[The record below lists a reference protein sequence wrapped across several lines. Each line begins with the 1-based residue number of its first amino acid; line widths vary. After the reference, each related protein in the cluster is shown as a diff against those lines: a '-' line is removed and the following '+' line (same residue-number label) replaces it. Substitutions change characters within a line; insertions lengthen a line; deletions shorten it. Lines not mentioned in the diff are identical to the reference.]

1 MFPAQN
7 LRTKQRKWLSLW
19 SMNTKNRITQ
29 AIVAVLVTVGF
40 LACNT
45 MYDATGKSPDDIFVQ
60 AKKRFDDND
69 LIEAQRLFDI
79 IKLQY
84 PASQFADD
92 AQYYIAEINFKRKEF
107 IVAAFNYNYVRRLY
121 SQSEYAKS
129 ALYKAALCYV
139 ELSPPFDRDQDYTRK
154 AIVALG
160 DFQREYP
167 KDSLAEV
174 AATQIKELRDKLGER
189 EFRVAEQYR
198 VLLAPKSALVY
209 YDAVIDDYSDTKFCE
224 PAFVGKVEVLTQLKR
239 SDEALAACALYKR
252 FFPKGELAE
261 KMEAL
266 KNAIPLTEEKAGK

>member
-1 MFPAQN
+1 MSVCA
-7 LRTKQRKWLSLW
+7 
-19 SMNTKNRITQ
+19 
-29 AIVAVLVTVGF
+29 AICIV
-40 LACNT
+40 ACNT
-45 MYDATGKSPDDIFVQ
+45 MYDATGKSADDIFVQ

-69 LIEAQRLFDI
+69 LMEAQRLFDI

-107 IVAAFNYNYVRRLY
+107 IVAAFNYNYVRRMNG
-121 SQSEYAKS
+121 QSEYAKT

-154 AIVALG
+154 AIVSLG

-174 AATQIKELRDKLGER
+174 AGNQIKDLRNKLAER
-189 EFRVAEQYR
+189 EYRVAEQYR
-198 VLLAPKSALVY
+198 VLYSPKSALVY

-224 PAFVGKVEVLTQLKR
+224 PAFVGKVEILTQLKR
-239 SDEALAACALYKR
+239 ADEALAACTLYKR
-252 FFPKGELAE
+252 FFPKGELTEQME
-261 KMEAL
+261 KL
-266 KNAIPLTEEKAGK
+266 KNAIPLTEEKSSR